1 MLIQSNECYKLD
13 VAVQWLDPEQIQV
26 KITRSNFDR
35 GQWEHRYQSLFLAP
49 TELATLADYI
59 NDTLAR

>member
-13 VAVQWLDPEQIQV
+13 VSLRWLDPEQIEV
-26 KITRSNFDR
+26 KITESNSDK
-35 GQWEHRYQSLFLAP
+35 GNWEHCYQSLFMGP
-49 TELATLADYI
+49 EELATLSDYI